1 MRNSFKIAV
10 LLLVLA
16 LIVAAGCA
24 RPETGEEALEPGE
37 ENGDEVIGAE
47 NGGDGEEIG
56 NDNGKEDA
64 GKDSGSSG
72 GGEAGNDNGD
82 SVADDP
88 EGELMQDSG
97 TYLGQ
102 VDPHSIEI
110 HISGVPPGVDPRVF
124 QLSGKVQNE
133 FESYGLEIEDEVK
146 FSYIVGDHGGVTT
159 MTIIEIEKIKN

>member
-1 MRNSFKIAV
+1 MKNSFKIAV

-16 LIVAAGCA
+16 LIIAAGCA
-24 RPETGEEALEPGE
+24 RPGTGEDALEPGE
-37 ENGDEVIGAE
+37 ENGGEVIGAD

-64 GKDSGSSG
+64 GKDSGSNG
-72 GGEAGNDNGD
+72 GGETGNGSGD
-82 SVADDP
+82 SVAEDP

-110 HISGVPPGVDPRVF
+110 HISGVPLAMDPQVF
-124 QLSGKVQNE
+124 QLSGKVMKE
-133 FESYGLEIEDEVK
+133 FESYGFETGDQVK
-146 FSYIVGDHGGVTT
+146 FSYIMGDHGGITT
-159 MTIIEIEKIKN
+159 MTIIEIDKIKN